1 MNLLNLLEL
10 DKYPK
15 LNYHSD
21 LLMVYQK
28 GGLGEFW
35 ASKYYN
41 EYYGH
46 IPNPIVKTNDAIR
59 NDPIHKDYIDQGIVT
74 KDVFKDD
81 RMLDYP
87 MFNHYFYNI
96 SEGDKVEKKSEFN
109 IADILLDYFIKK
121 YNISMPLFILK
132 CKANL
137 TTQVSKATKDNFS
150 EPHVDILE
158 TPHIG
163 MICYMNDSDGDTF
176 FFDKDLNII
185 KRVQPKRG
193 RVVIFRGETLHSA
206 GHPIVSEQR
215 VVMNFDF
222 KR

>member
-1 MNLLNLLEL
+1 MNIIDIL
-10 DKYPK
+10 DNEKIKVIDDMFPIDMIDEAFKVMTARDFPY
-15 LNYHSD
+15 
-21 LLMVYQK
+21 
-28 GGLGEFW
+28 F
-35 ASKYYN
+35 YYADTV
-41 EYYGH
+41 
-46 IPNPIVKTNDAIR
+46 NPT
-59 NDPIHKDYIDQGIVT
+59 IHKDYIDQGIVT

-81 RMLDYP
+81 RMVDYP

-109 IADILLDYFIKK
+109 IADIMLDYFIKK
-121 YNISMPLFILK
+121 YDISMPLFILK

-150 EPHVDILE
+150 EPHIDILE

-206 GHPIVSEQR
+206 GHPIKSEQR

-222 KR
+222 KNRNWK